1 MLTHATT
8 ASATSAV
15 SRGQPVKPMA
25 VLGSLPRKA
34 IQEVMGLWRDRCLIE
49 DGSLLFEDQQVWT
62 PDNLARLYR
71 NVIEVPLEDDRT
83 FLEKFREQLKGD
95 RGLVLLGAEA
105 MAVYYLIVWPGAV
118 RPATKR
124 QRVNEVLSW
133 AGEQLA
139 EGSAVWRAFAE
150 GIAHPGQ
157 YFLVRMELQIGFLVD
172 FARRLKE
179 QPVEK
184 RREILDDPWQLRDF
198 MDAAD
203 DATTPAIRHVLLHL
217 LHPDTFERIAS
228 GPHKQSIARTYAGLV
243 EDGEADL
250 DEQLLTI
257 REQLEALLNK
267 PRSEVDFYE
276 PPLWGTWGAGR
287 AGEGTDSID
296 ALELQKQLVIFGPP
310 GTSKTYEAKQLA
322 KQIIRRAAMREWGAV
337 AYFQRQ
343 DELERIVITHV
354 RRLQLHP
361 AYSYEEFIRGLRL
374 RDGKTVYE
382 DGYLLR
388 LVQEVKDEP
397 VGDGEEP
404 LPWVLILD
412 ELNRA
417 DLSRVFGEAFSVLED
432 RDSPVDLPGTEP
444 GEKPS
449 TLQLPEHLFVIGTMN
464 LIDQSLE
471 QIDFALRRRFLWQ
484 RSSFD
489 ALRLAEV
496 LLELW
501 HQTSMSRRYSWDRI
515 SEDMQTFIGR
525 ASELNK
531 QIAASPLLGRDFEI
545 GHTYFFKIVGL
556 LERAEYLHRKNRASR
571 ILWNRRGDPLPPVG
585 DLWRMSL
592 EPLIDQYLQGVDAES
607 RDAELARLGRVFLR
621 GEAA

>member
-1 MLTHATT
+1 
-8 ASATSAV
+8 
-15 SRGQPVKPMA
+15 
-25 VLGSLPRKA
+25 
-34 IQEVMGLWRDRCLIE
+34 
-49 DGSLLFEDQQVWT
+49 
-62 PDNLARLYR
+62 
-71 NVIEVPLEDDRT
+71 
-83 FLEKFREQLKGD
+83 
-95 RGLVLLGAEA
+95 
-105 MAVYYLIVWPGAV
+105 V

-124 QRVNEVLSW
+124 ERVNEVLSW

-139 EGSAVWRAFAE
+139 EGSAAWRAFAE

-157 YFLVRMELQIGFLVD
+157 YYLVRMELQIGFLVD

-198 MDAAD
+198 MDATGSEA
-203 DATTPAIRHVLLHL
+203 TPAIRHVLLHL

-228 GPHKQSIARTYAGLV
+228 GAHKQSIARTYAGLA
-243 EDGEADL
+243 EDTEADL

-257 REQLEALLNK
+257 RERLEALLNK
-267 PRSEVDFYE
+267 PRSEVDFYQ
-276 PPLWGTWGAGR
+276 PPLEGTWGAGR
-287 AGEGTDSID
+287 AGDGIDVID

-322 KQIIRRAAMREWGAV
+322 KQIIRRAAIRQWGPV
-337 AYFQRQ
+337 VYFQRQ
-343 DELERIVITHV
+343 DELERIVIAHM

-374 RDGKTVYE
+374 RDGKTAYE

-388 LVQEVKDEP
+388 LVKEIRGEP
-397 VGDGEEP
+397 VRDGEEP

-444 GEKPS
+444 DEPPA

-489 ALRLAEV
+489 ALRLADV
-496 LLELW
+496 LQELCS
-501 HQTSMSRRYSWDRI
+501 TPALADATAGIGSARRCRPSSD
-515 SEDMQTFIGR
+515 
-525 ASELNK
+525 A
-531 QIAASPLLGRDFEI
+531 
-545 GHTYFFKIVGL
+545 
-556 LERAEYLHRKNRASR
+556 HRC
-571 ILWNRRGDPLPPVG
+571 
-585 DLWRMSL
+585 
-592 EPLIDQYLQGVDAES
+592 
-607 RDAELARLGRVFLR
+607 
-621 GEAA
+621 